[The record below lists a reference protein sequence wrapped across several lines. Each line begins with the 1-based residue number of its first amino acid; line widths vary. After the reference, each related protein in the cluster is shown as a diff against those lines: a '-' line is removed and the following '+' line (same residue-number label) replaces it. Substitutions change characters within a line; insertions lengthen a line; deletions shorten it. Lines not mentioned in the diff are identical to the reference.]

1 MTVASTVSIPP
12 PSVTWLTTPASVM
25 MTVTVTLR
33 TSVTLTLASVSPSPP
48 VLRMLNV
55 MALMRSAMLTMT
67 TASSAAETTVT
78 PLMDAAQVKILST
91 SGPGQVNVR

>member
-1 MTVASTVSIPP
+1 MTVALTVSIPP
-12 PSVTWLTTPASVM
+12 PSVTWLTTPASVTMM
-25 MTVTVTLR
+25 MTARLR

-67 TASSAAETTVT
+67 TASTAAATTARL
-78 PLMDAAQVKILST
+78 LMAAAQVRNK
-91 SGPGQVNVR
+91 PYP

>member
-1 MTVASTVSIPP
+1 MTAASTASTPP
-12 PSVTWLTTPASVM
+12 PSVTWLTTPVSVTM
-25 MTVTVTLR
+25 MMIAKLR

-67 TASSAAETTVT
+67 TASTAVATTARL
-78 PLMDAAQVKILST
+78 LMAAAQVRTKHYTL
-91 SGPGQVNVR
+91 